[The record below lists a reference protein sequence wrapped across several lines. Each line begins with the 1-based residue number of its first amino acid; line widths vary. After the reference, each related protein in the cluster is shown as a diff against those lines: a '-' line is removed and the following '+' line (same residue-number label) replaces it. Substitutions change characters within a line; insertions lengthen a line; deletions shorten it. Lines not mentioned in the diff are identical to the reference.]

1 MPSSICHEEADDVSD
16 QKNRSQKANA
26 ELLSSR
32 NSHHWA
38 RLFGLL
44 SNLPA
49 LNKWHPRRVD
59 VIMLRRTLTEAP
71 RSCHIAIPANHEVKD
86 QIITKTFRQAS
97 HSRSLKVFILHDL
110 KNRKANSGKFLN
122 DSEED
127 VRGGDE
133 SYERF
138 TSRQDRVFGM
148 RGTHIQHD
156 DIIMKCWRRLKLM
169 SPDLVVFVNRS
180 GLGFCRARGGFTSNS
195 SKHVHRGTFH

>member
-1 MPSSICHEEADDVSD
+1 VPSSICHEEADDVSD

-86 QIITKTFRQAS
+86 QIITKTSPAGKSFKVVEGI
-97 HSRSLKVFILHDL
+97 HPSRPKEPQ
-110 KNRKANSGKFLN
+110 GKLWEI
-122 DSEED
+122 S
-127 VRGGDE
+127 
-133 SYERF
+133 
-138 TSRQDRVFGM
+138 
-148 RGTHIQHD
+148 
-156 DIIMKCWRRLKLM
+156 
-169 SPDLVVFVNRS
+169 
-180 GLGFCRARGGFTSNS
+180 
-195 SKHVHRGTFH
+195 